1 VRAAQGAAGRGH
13 PPAPRRQRL
22 HVVSHRC
29 RAPGSTSFRA
39 LRAGAAQPASPAPPP
54 AARLSACPARGPRT
68 PPEQLARR
76 ADIAAQPAPQRRRQQ
91 LTQRRPPHAPLLLA
105 PCATDSERWSP
116 ACCSAPSRRV
126 AASFAPSSPR
136 RRAVKCIR
144 GERECIFGSPLSFNA
159 NCMFAMHALLEI
171 NLVRHCEFGEG

>member
-22 HVVSHRC
+22 HVMSHRC

-116 ACCSAPSRRV
+116 ACCSAPPRRV
-126 AASFAPSSPR
+126 AASFAPSSPSH
-136 RRAVKCIR
+136 ALSNALEER
-144 GERECIFGSPLSFNA
+144 GSVFLALLSPLMQIACSL
-159 NCMFAMHALLEI
+159 CMLCW
-171 NLVRHCEFGEG
+171 R